1 MTVNERKGW
10 VILAIG
16 IGIFLVFWLGFA
28 LAMYLYSAD
37 TAERI
42 LQ

>member
-1 MTVNERKGW
+1 

-16 IGIFLVFWLGFA
+16 VGIFAVFWLGFA
-28 LAMYLYSAD
+28 VAMFLYSTD
-37 TAERI
+37 FAERI